1 MRPSLSTSMS
11 LPAECLVL
19 SVTSR
24 STTNLR
30 SRRNSNENAPPPGI
44 IRAFHPRPFR
54 LYWRD
59 EHTANLTCLLFLPS
73 HYPHDI
79 KQTIQNDKKKTL
91 RTVFFLFSLCKT
103 HTHTIQIHLM
113 TLTNH
118 PICTYSLQMVYEI
131 RRSIDLHIYSN
142 NLS

>member
-1 MRPSLSTSMS
+1 MRPSLSASMS

-54 LYWRD
+54 LYWR
-59 EHTANLTCLLFLPS
+59 HNALLCLASLFLFIIHTTS
-73 HYPHDI
+73 
-79 KQTIQNDKKKTL
+79 KQTNQIKT
-91 RTVFFLFSLCKT
+91 VSDGIFFCYIEQLI
-103 HTHTIQIHLM
+103 HTINSIPFFCWRNS
-113 TLTNH
+113 LTIQFLLTFFRWYKL
-118 PICTYSLQMVYEI
+118 PRSLYWFA
-131 RRSIDLHIYSN
+131 H
-142 NLS
+142 